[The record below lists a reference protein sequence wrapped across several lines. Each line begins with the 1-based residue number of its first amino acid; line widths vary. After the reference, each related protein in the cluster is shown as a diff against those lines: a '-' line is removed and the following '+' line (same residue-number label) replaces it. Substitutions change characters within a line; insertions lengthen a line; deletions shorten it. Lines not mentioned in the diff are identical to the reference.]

1 MSKFDDYRAEKSR
14 LDQAI
19 RWAKLIG
26 KPYNG
31 GGGGVGYLYKAT
43 ASMEIYHQ
51 EYNGSKNYHESN
63 EIFGLNGYLSEA
75 VQQLGNSVIDVA
87 LKMWANRV
95 SELAA
100 QAKVEYDALV
110 QDANLE
116 VANEQV

>member
-1 MSKFDDYRAEKSR
+1 MSKFDEYRAEKKR
-14 LDQAI
+14 LNQAI
-19 RWAKLIG
+19 QWAKLIG

-31 GGGGVGYLYKAT
+31 GGGGVGCLYRAT

-63 EIFGLNGYLSEA
+63 EIKCFNDYISEA
-75 VQQLGNSVIDVA
+75 VKSLGNSVIDIA